1 MKAPFGT
8 ATRSDL
14 WLAVA
19 LAAAVIVGTAIDA
32 ARRVVEILP
41 NRDVPVEV
49 YFESQQQ
56 AIAITGLSE
65 PVRVD
70 LDHATIR
77 VSDLAPASYVS
88 AIAAVVVPAL
98 AVIGVMVC
106 ISWLCRNLAG
116 SVFFSRTNTRLVT
129 ATSLLIVGG
138 WMLSSLART
147 MASNGALA
155 TVSPEAAD
163 VSVTMQFSLMY
174 LFIAII
180 VGSLAAAFHAGER
193 MQRDAEGLV

>member
-1 MKAPFGT
+1 MARRLRRRTSASASASVVATSRVTAMAKSCQARAVGRRRFDAGRISCFDNIDKRYEARSSMKAPFGT

-56 AIAITGLSE
+56 AIAITGLTE

-70 LDHATIR
+70 LDHAMIR
-77 VSDLAPASYVS
+77 VS
-88 AIAAVVVPAL
+88 
-98 AVIGVMVC
+98 
-106 ISWLCRNLAG
+106 
-116 SVFFSRTNTRLVT
+116 
-129 ATSLLIVGG
+129 
-138 WMLSSLART
+138 
-147 MASNGALA
+147 
-155 TVSPEAAD
+155 
-163 VSVTMQFSLMY
+163 
-174 LFIAII
+174 
-180 VGSLAAAFHAGER
+180 
-193 MQRDAEGLV
+193 